1 MSMDA
6 ILQKLNA
13 VPGVI
18 GSLVCNRDGAAVAWA
33 FPPLFDI
40 TILEGVSAAVSDPAG
55 GVPGAAGTADLLDFR
70 YGDGRVIVRPLQDAF
85 VLLLCT
91 RKVHLEVLTISLN
104 VAQAKL
110 EPLLVAPRDIPS
122 TAAAAVPGLLE
133 LAVCHLADAA
143 KGSSFEQFGMAALT
157 PATSRLISSFYGG
170 GSFKRLKLTNR
181 AIGSSGV
188 FPVMIVNDNDS
199 SSDGKII
206 LCRSIEKRL
215 GAAEGA
221 GLLVEIP

>member
-1 MSMDA
+1 MDA

-18 GSLVCNRDGAAVAWA
+18 GSLVCSRGGVAVAWA

-40 TILEGVSAAVSDPAG
+40 SLLEGVSAAVADPAS
-55 GVPGAAGTADLLDFR
+55 GVMGAAGPADLIDFR
-70 YGDGRVIVRPLQDAF
+70 YGDGRVIVKPLQDAF

-91 RKVHLEVLTISLN
+91 RKTNLEVLTISLN
-104 VAQAKL
+104 VAKAQL
-110 EPLLVAPRDIPS
+110 EPLLAVPREIPP
-122 TAAAAVPGLLE
+122 TAAAAVPNLME

-157 PATSRLISSFYGG
+157 PATSRQISAFYGG

-181 AIGSSGV
+181 ANGFSGV

-215 GAAEGA
+215 GAAEGD
-221 GLLVEIP
+221 GLLVEIL

>member
-1 MSMDA
+1 MDA
-6 ILQKLNA
+6 ILQKLNT

-18 GSLVCNRDGAAVAWA
+18 GSLVCSRDGAAVAWA

-40 TILEGVSAAVSDPAG
+40 SLLEGVAAAVADLAS
-55 GVPGAAGTADLLDFR
+55 GVLGAAGPADLVDFR
-70 YGDGRVIVRPLQDAF
+70 YGDGRVVVKPLRDAF

-91 RKVHLEVLTISLN
+91 RKVTLEVLTISLN
-104 VAQAKL
+104 VAKAQL
-110 EPLLVAPRDIPS
+110 EPLMAASRDISS
-122 TAAAAVPGLLE
+122 TATVPELLE
-133 LAVCHLADAA
+133 LPVCHLADAA
-143 KGSSFEQFGMAALT
+143 KESSFDQFGMAALT
-157 PATSRLISSFYGG
+157 PATSRQISSFYGG
-170 GSFKRLKLTNR
+170 ASFKRLKLTNR
-181 AIGSSGV
+181 ENGLSGV

-215 GAAEGA
+215 GAAEGD